1 MTMVMVTLFYYKTH
15 FLSVLIYFIIV
26 DFLIKKEQL
35 TLKRTKQKSSK
46 FEQLQPNLYLLKVD

>member
-1 MTMVMVTLFYYKTH
+1 MVMVTLFYYKTH